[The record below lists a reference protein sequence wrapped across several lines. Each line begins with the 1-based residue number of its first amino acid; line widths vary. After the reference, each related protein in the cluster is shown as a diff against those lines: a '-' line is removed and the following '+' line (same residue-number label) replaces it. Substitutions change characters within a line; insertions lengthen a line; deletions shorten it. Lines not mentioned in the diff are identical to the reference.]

1 MAFSKHVLCGRRVE
15 QGPAAAPVPAQEI
28 LQEQGA
34 IFSCGGVYLGLNRMP
49 VRELDHFEYLHL
61 ARPQGNALVLN
72 NLRPY
77 RKPGYKE
84 VVGSLTSQD
93 REKAEQTLH
102 RFFKESLN

>member
-1 MAFSKHVLCGRRVE
+1 MALSKHLLCGRRVE
-15 QGPAAAPVPAQEI
+15 RGAMTPIPAQEI

-49 VRELDHFEYLHL
+49 IRELDHFQCLHL
-61 ARPQGNALVLN
+61 ARPQGSALVLN

-84 VVGSLTSQD
+84 VAGNLTSQE
-93 REKAEQTLH
+93 RERTEQTLQ